1 MHVSIVIPCFNSGQW
16 VGELCERVSDTMDST
31 GKKWELILVNDE
43 SSDSNHT
50 WKEIVKSS
58 EGNENIIGIDLQ
70 RNSGQFTSTL
80 CGLEVSSGEIIVMM
94 DDDLQHRPEDIP
106 SLLNAIDEPGVDC
119 VMGKF
124 TKKKHSLVRNC
135 GSWIVRNTYK
145 YFHDLPKGVE
155 ISSFRAVN
163 RSVAEMMCNH
173 RTANPVI
180 GAILLKSS
188 RNPINVDI
196 EHQERAYGTSGYTV
210 RKLVKTTLD
219 NIFLATTFPLR
230 FFSYIGVVTLL
241 GSIGASS
248 YFLWKYLSSGSTV
261 PGFTTLALLQLFLI
275 GVTSMGLG
283 LLGQYVDRVI
293 DEVDKRPRWHI
304 RESVGNFNGKC

>member
-1 MHVSIVIPCFNSGQW
+1 MQVSIVIPCFNSGQW
-16 VGELCERVSDTMDST
+16 IGELCERISNTMSST

-43 SSDSNHT
+43 SSDSNYT

-58 EGNENIIGIDLQ
+58 ELNDNIIGIDLQ
-70 RNSGQFTSTL
+70 RNSGQFASTL
-80 CGLEVSSGEIIVMM
+80 CGLELSSGEIIVIM

-106 SLLNAIDEPGVDC
+106 TLLNAIDDPEVDC

-124 TKKKHSLVRNC
+124 TKKKHSLVRNF
-135 GSWIVRNTYK
+135 GSRIVRNTYK
-145 YFHDLPKGVE
+145 YFHGLPNGVE

-163 RSVAEMMCNH
+163 RSVAEMMCDH

-188 RNPINVDI
+188 RNPINIDI
-196 EHQERAYGTSGYTV
+196 EHQERPYGNSGYSIK
-210 RKLVKTTLD
+210 KLVKTTLD

-230 FFSYIGVVTLL
+230 FFSYIGIVTLL
-241 GSIGASS
+241 ASIGAST
-248 YFLWKYLSSGSTV
+248 YFLWKFISSGSSV

-275 GVTSMGLG
+275 GVTSIGLG

-304 RESVGNFNGKC
+304 RESVGDFNRKD

>member
-1 MHVSIVIPCFNSGQW
+1 M
-16 VGELCERVSDTMDST
+16 
-31 GKKWELILVNDE
+31 VNDE
-43 SSDSNHT
+43 SSDSNQT
-50 WKEIVKSS
+50 WNEIMKAS
-58 EGNENIIGIDLQ
+58 EIYENIIGIDLQ
-70 RNSGQFTSTL
+70 RNSGQFNSTL
-80 CGLEVSSGEIIVMM
+80 CGLEVSTGEIIVIM

-106 SLLNAIDEPGVDC
+106 ILLNAMDDPEVDC

-124 TKKKHSLVRNC
+124 SSKRHSLVRNF
-135 GSWIVRNTYK
+135 GSWVVKNTYK
-145 YFHDLPKGVE
+145 YFHNLPSGIE
-155 ISSFRAVN
+155 ISSFRAMD

-188 RNPINVDI
+188 RNPINVEI
-196 EHQERAYGTSGYTV
+196 EHQERPYGSSGYSV
-210 RKLVKTTLD
+210 KKLIKATLD

-230 FFSYIGVVTLL
+230 FFSYIGAVTLL

-248 YFLWKYLSSGSTV
+248 YFLWKFIDSGSAV

-293 DEVDKRPRWHI
+293 DEVDKSPRWHI
-304 RESVGNFNGKC
+304 REIVGNINRKD